1 MLIEFIRIANWRSFH
16 GENDF
21 FVSKDP
27 KRNVTL
33 IRAENGVGKTS
44 LLAAINWCFFGILP
58 AESEFEN
65 PNKLVNEF
73 AAEHDG
79 VTRTA
84 VCIDF
89 MHEGKTYRATR
100 SFDQKTETTH
110 PLRLTE
116 LVDGGEVPSSKD
128 RPDRFINSVI
138 PKEMAPHFFF
148 YGEATSRY
156 TGVTGARKFGEAVKG
171 ILGSTVARMALDD
184 LRKAW
189 HDYNKQASDNT
200 SAEAQEAERDIEE
213 AARRIAKGVEDLAK
227 LDEEIEAANARID
240 RFNQELAGAK
250 PAKEAQARR
259 ARYESQMTLKEA
271 ERAKAEQRSRGWMQ
285 SFVTSVLAE
294 ELVSEASSVI
304 KTEDTRGKLPAPYD
318 QKFVDEIL
326 DDGEC
331 VCGRSVEKGSVE
343 YDRIKSL
350 LETAGDQ
357 AVMSRVMST
366 SSALGRLEEKA
377 ASAWSTF
384 ERNNDDLRKVE
395 GEIQRLDA
403 DLTEISKE
411 LAANPMTD
419 IAEKEAA
426 RERSK
431 TQRNQAMS
439 RKVDIQTSINGF
451 QRRKSDAETKRDEL
465 VKKSES
471 ARRFVKRAQLS
482 AALTARLEERLKAE
496 EEDARAAIEREID
509 AIVKRF
515 MRKPATVKLD
525 RDYQLR
531 LFDEREV
538 EIAKSTGENQLLGL
552 AFTGAIAKY
561 AKERQDDLDDILLPG
576 TVAPL
581 VVDSPFGHLD
591 PLYRRGVAEFLPNL
605 ASQVILLVSTS
616 QASEAV
622 MTTLSDKVG
631 QEYVLTRHNRA
642 DGADKQP
649 ELIEIRGER
658 YDLTTYGSLIDG
670 TRITE
675 VRDAC
680 A

>member
-1 MLIEFIRIANWRSFH
+1 MLIEFIRITNWRSFH
-16 GENDF
+16 GVNDF

-27 KRNVTL
+27 AKNVTL

-58 AESEFEN
+58 PESEFEN
-65 PNKLVNEF
+65 PTKLVNAF
-73 AAEHDG
+73 AVEHDG
-79 VTRTA
+79 ATKA
-84 VCIDF
+84 VVEIDF
-89 MHEGKTYRATR
+89 IHEGKTYRASR
-100 SFDQKTETTH
+100 SYDQRTETTH
-110 PLRLTE
+110 PLRLSE
-116 LVDGGEVPSSKD
+116 LLDGGEVPSSKD

-156 TGVTGARKFGEAVKG
+156 TGATGARKFGEAVKG

-189 HDYNKQASDNT
+189 QDYNKQASDNT
-200 SAEAQEAERDIEE
+200 SAEAQAAERAIEE
-213 AARRIAKGVEDLAK
+213 ADQRIATARENARKYD
-227 LDEEIEAANARID
+227 DEIAAADARID
-240 RFNQELAGAK
+240 KLNQELAGAK
-250 PAKEAQARR
+250 PAKEAQQRR
-259 ARYESQMTLKEA
+259 ARLESQLASKEA
-271 ERAKAEQRSRGWMQ
+271 DRTKAMQRAQSWMQ
-285 SFVTSVLAE
+285 NFITSVLAE
-294 ELVSEASSVI
+294 ELVAEASEVI
-304 KTEDTRGKLPAPYD
+304 KNEDTRGKLPAPYD
-318 QKFVDEIL
+318 EKFVDEIL
-326 DDGEC
+326 EDGIC
-331 VCGRSVEKGSVE
+331 VCGRPIEKGSTE
-343 YDRIKSL
+343 YDKIKSL
-350 LETAGDQ
+350 LDTAGDQ
-357 AVMSRVMST
+357 AVMSRVMTTST
-366 SSALGRLEEKA
+366 ALGRLEQRAER
-377 ASAWSTF
+377 AWADY
-384 ERNNDDLRKVE
+384 ERNLEDLRRIE

-411 LAANPMTD
+411 LAANPITD

-426 RERSK
+426 RERARM
-431 TQRNQAMS
+431 QRSQATS
-439 RKVDIQTSINGF
+439 RKVDAQAAIHNLER
-451 QRRKSDAETKRDEL
+451 QRSEAETKRDEL
-465 VKKSES
+465 VKKSEA

-482 AALTARLEERLKAE
+482 AALTARLESRLKAE
-496 EEDARAAIEREID
+496 EEAARAAIESEID

-525 RDYQLR
+525 SDYQLR
-531 LFDEREV
+531 LFDEKGV

-561 AKERQDDLDDILLPG
+561 AKEREKDDNDILLPG

-622 MTTLSDKVG
+622 MTTLADKIG
-631 QEYVLTRHNRA
+631 QEYILTRHNRT
-642 DGADKQP
+642 DGTGKQP
-649 ELIEIRGER
+649 ETIDIAGKT
-658 YDLTTYGSLIDG
+658 YDLTAYGSDVDG

-675 VRDAC
+675 VA
-680 A
+680 